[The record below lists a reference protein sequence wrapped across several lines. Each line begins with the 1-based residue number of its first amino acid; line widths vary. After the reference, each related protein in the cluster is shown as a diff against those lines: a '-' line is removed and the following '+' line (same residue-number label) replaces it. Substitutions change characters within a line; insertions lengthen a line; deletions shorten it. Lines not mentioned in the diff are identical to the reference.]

1 MALALRYGP
10 GRRPTPAGWG
20 LLGVIYLAIWV
31 VGWFGYQAAVGYEQR
46 LRALEDTPWAK
57 TAATIAAGSQG
68 LVPRAVLDASWVRA
82 LQAPYTR
89 ARDGAETAGQAVT
102 WWLAGFL
109 TLCGVLVG
117 LTWFTIGT
125 TRAVGYALLMTALP
139 ALAVGVFA
147 PLLMIKATLFIGP
160 LPVLLQFESKSIIGS
175 IGALFGRGQVL
186 LGAAVVAFSVLIPT
200 VKTLVL
206 LVLAGRPRASRE
218 SHLHRF
224 VHLLGPWSMAEVF
237 VVAALL
243 VFFGSDG
250 AGNTAA
256 EIEPGTWYF
265 LSYVLMSVTA
275 SLLL

>member
-1 MALALRYGP
+1 MALALRHGP
-10 GRRPTPAGWG
+10 GRRPTPPGWG
-20 LLGVIYLAIWV
+20 LLGVIYLSIWIA
-31 VGWFGYQAAVGYEQR
+31 GWFGYQAAVGYETR

-68 LVPRAVLDASWVRA
+68 LVPHAVLEASWVRA

-89 ARDGAETAGQAVT
+89 ARDAAQSADRAVT
-102 WWLAGFL
+102 WWLVGFL
-109 TLCGVLVG
+109 TLCG
-117 LTWFTIGT
+117 
-125 TRAVGYALLMTALP
+125 
-139 ALAVGVFA
+139 
-147 PLLMIKATLFIGP
+147 
-160 LPVLLQFESKSIIGS
+160 
-175 IGALFGRGQVL
+175 
-186 LGAAVVAFSVLIPT
+186 AVVAFSVLIPT
-200 VKTLVL
+200 IKTLL
-206 LVLAGRPRASRE
+206 LLMLAGRPRASRE

-265 LSYVLMSVTA
+265 LTYVLMSVTA